1 MAKLFKHSHW
11 KKKHTHM
18 FWFGVKKIN
27 KKLFYS
33 GTGYY
38 CSAVIVLTG
47 LLHSE
52 YTHYRSHASN

>member
-1 MAKLFKHSHW
+1 
-11 KKKHTHM
+11 M

>member
-11 KKKHTHM
+11 KKKKHTHM
-18 FWFGVKKIN
+18 FV
-27 KKLFYS
+27 KLFYS